1 MRKALAFAAA
11 LALIAGISAGSTP
24 SDEDAITATA
34 MDYIEGWYTGD
45 AARMERALHPD
56 LAKRIVVTRPD
67 GKSVLQNMTAKQLVG
82 ATASGAGTRTP
93 VDERRMDVVV
103 LDVYENVAS
112 VRITAGEWIDYLHV
126 GKVDGEWKIIN
137 VLWEMTPEA
146 MAKRN
151 GR

>member
-1 MRKALAFAAA
+1 MKRTLAIAAL
-11 LALIAGISAGSTP
+11 LALIAGVGAGSVP

-56 LAKRIVVTRPD
+56 LAKRIVVAGPD
-67 GKSVLQNMTAKQLVG
+67 GKSILQDMTAKQLIG

-93 VDERRMDVVV
+93 DNERRMDVKV
-103 LDVYENVAS
+103 LDIYENAAS

-146 MAKRN
+146 LAKR
-151 GR
+151 RR